1 MRRHGGPVF
10 LVAMLALVI
19 VGAGLRKWEVVAASL
34 PALVIYG
41 LIIVTHDMRGPKL
54 TVRRWID
61 PDVVRAGK
69 IAIVTVEVTNRR
81 DSTPGLVEIFDVL
94 PDTVELVKGKNHR
107 IFDLGPYDTKRIK
120 YAVRFHVQ
128 GDNKIGPTRW
138 RSLDRAAFF
147 FDEGV
152 AETITT
158 VSVQRLVEDPR
169 KLRMP
174 ALSTHRPFGHTP
186 ARVKGQGSDFYGL
199 REYVTTD
206 PLRVVNW
213 KASARR
219 GKLISKEFEDERLG
233 DVVLVIDMR
242 PLSRIGEGSLNTV
255 DADVNGALAV
265 AQKVLLERNRLS
277 IVYLRKGVGWIKG
290 ITSRR
295 RIQEIVDKADFPEE
309 LETNPI
315 NMLPYT
321 IKNSFPTRAHVVVFS
336 PLLDDEMERMLKE
349 VALVGYDVLLVSPSP
364 ASSCIGLYR
373 KPVVNAALKT
383 SRNLV
388 LLRRKNRLLK
398 LSKIMRVVDWD
409 FAEALALTL
418 KRIERQK
425 GGVARWRMR
434 ARPVGA

>member
-1 MRRHGGPVF
+1 MSI
-10 LVAMLALVI
+10 VI
-19 VGAGLRKWEVVAASL
+19 VGAGLRMWEVVATAL
-34 PALVIYG
+34 PAMIIYG
-41 LIIVTHDMRGPKL
+41 LIIIIHDMNGPKL
-54 TVRRWID
+54 MVRRWVE
-61 PDVVRAGK
+61 PDIVRAGK
-69 IAIVTVEVTNRR
+69 IAIVTVEVSNRR
-81 DSTPGLVEIFDVL
+81 GNTPGLIEVFDVL

-107 IFDLGPYDTKRIK
+107 MFDLGPYETKRIK

-128 GDNKIGPTRW
+128 GENKIGPTRW

-152 AETITT
+152 SEEVTTIT
-158 VSVQRLVEDPR
+158 VQRHVEDPR

-174 ALSTHRPFGHTP
+174 SLSTHRPFGHTP
-186 ARVKGQGSDFYGL
+186 ARIKGQGSDFYGL
-199 REYVTTD
+199 REYVSTD

-213 KASARR
+213 KASARM

-242 PLSRIGEGSLNTV
+242 PTSRVGEGSLNTV
-255 DADVNGALAV
+255 DAAVNGALAV
-265 AQKVLLERNRLS
+265 AQKVLMERNRLS

-295 RIQEIVDKADFPEE
+295 RIQEIVEKADFPEE
-309 LETNPI
+309 LETSPI
-315 NMLPYT
+315 NWLPWT
-321 IKNSFPTRAHVVVFS
+321 IRNSFPTRAHVVAFT

-373 KPVVNAALKT
+373 KPVINAALKT

-398 LSKIMRVVDWD
+398 LAKIMRVLDWD
-409 FAEALALTL
+409 FGEALALTL

-425 GGVARWRMR
+425 GGAARWRMK
-434 ARPVGA
+434 APPVGA

>member
-1 MRRHGGPVF
+1 M
-10 LVAMLALVI
+10 AIVI
-19 VGAGLRKWEVVAASL
+19 VGAGLRMWEVVAAAL
-34 PALVIYG
+34 PAMIIYG
-41 LIIVTHDMRGPKL
+41 LIIIIHDMNGPKL
-54 TVRRWID
+54 MVRRWVE
-61 PDVVRAGK
+61 PDIVRAGK

-81 DSTPGLVEIFDVL
+81 GNTPGLVEVFDVL

-107 IFDLGPYDTKRIK
+107 MFDLGPYETKRIK

-128 GDNKIGPTRW
+128 GENKIGPTRW

-152 AETITT
+152 TEEVTTIT
-158 VSVQRLVEDPR
+158 VQRLVEDPR

-186 ARVKGQGSDFYGL
+186 ARIKGQGSDFYGL
-199 REYVTTD
+199 REYVSTD

-213 KASARR
+213 KASARM

-242 PLSRIGEGSLNTV
+242 PTSRVGEGSLNTV
-255 DADVNGALAV
+255 DAAVNGALAV
-265 AQKVLLERNRLS
+265 AQKVLMERNRLS

-295 RIQEIVDKADFPEE
+295 RIQEIVEKADFPEE
-309 LETNPI
+309 LETSPI
-315 NMLPYT
+315 NWLPWT
-321 IKNSFPTRAHVVVFS
+321 IRNSFRTRAHVVAFT

-349 VALVGYDVLLVSPSP
+349 VALMGYDVLLVSPSP

-373 KPVVNAALKT
+373 KPVINAALKT

-398 LSKIMRVVDWD
+398 LAKIMRVLDWD
-409 FAEALALTL
+409 FGEALALTL

-425 GGVARWRMR
+425 GGAARWRMR
-434 ARPVGA
+434 APPVGA

>member
-1 MRRHGGPVF
+1 MRRNGGPVF
-10 LVAMLALVI
+10 LIAIMSIVI
-19 VGAGLRKWEVVAASL
+19 VGAGLRMWEVVATAL
-34 PALVIYG
+34 PAMIIYG
-41 LIIVTHDMRGPKL
+41 LIIIIHDMNGPKL
-54 TVRRWID
+54 MVRRWVE
-61 PDVVRAGK
+61 PDIVRAGK
-69 IAIVTVEVTNRR
+69 IAIVTVEVSNRR
-81 DSTPGLVEIFDVL
+81 GNTPGLIEVFDVL

-107 IFDLGPYDTKRIK
+107 MFDLGPYETKRIK

-128 GDNKIGPTRW
+128 GENKIGPTRW

-152 AETITT
+152 SEEVTTIT
-158 VSVQRLVEDPR
+158 VQRHVEDPR

-174 ALSTHRPFGHTP
+174 SLSTHRPFGHTP
-186 ARVKGQGSDFYGL
+186 ARIKGQGSDFYGL
-199 REYVTTD
+199 REYVSTD

-213 KASARR
+213 KASARM

-242 PLSRIGEGSLNTV
+242 PTSRVGEGSLNTV
-255 DADVNGALAV
+255 DAAVNGALAV
-265 AQKVLLERNRLS
+265 AQKVLMERNRLS

-295 RIQEIVDKADFPEE
+295 RIQEIVEKADFPEE
-309 LETNPI
+309 LETSPI
-315 NMLPYT
+315 NWLPWT
-321 IKNSFPTRAHVVVFS
+321 IRNSFPTRAHVVAFT

-373 KPVVNAALKT
+373 KPVINAALKT

-398 LSKIMRVVDWD
+398 LAKIMRVLDWD
-409 FAEALALTL
+409 FGEALALTL

-425 GGVARWRMR
+425 GGAARWRMK
-434 ARPVGA
+434 APPVGA